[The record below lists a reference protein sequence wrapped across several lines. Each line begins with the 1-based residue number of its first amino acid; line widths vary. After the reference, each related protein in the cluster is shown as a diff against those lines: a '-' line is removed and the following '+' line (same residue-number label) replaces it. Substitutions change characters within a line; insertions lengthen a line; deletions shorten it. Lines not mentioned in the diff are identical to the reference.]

1 MATMQDVISSP
12 LLLALVIGG
21 LAYIALFSLIYFKKA
36 YQRCL
41 ELGMTKEELW
51 NVIKSSLVF
60 SLVPSLSIVVG
71 LFVLIAV
78 LGTVWAWWR
87 LSVIGSLSYETMIS
101 SSISQVLGYASSA
114 DMLSNA
120 SAREFGVVMILMSIG
135 MLSGFVLLLPFGK
148 KLCMSVDRTDQGGK
162 GGSTWKNVL
171 SNVFMLV
178 MFSVYIPI
186 LLFTDNVQAAVMIT
200 GLIIAVGIGVLAKR
214 PGLAWL
220 NNFVMAFSMLGG
232 LVSSLLWVNLLG

>member
-1 MATMQDVISSP
+1 MATMKDIISSP

-21 LAYIALFSLIYFKKA
+21 LVYIAGFSLVYLKKA
-36 YQRCL
+36 YDHCL
-41 ELGMTKEELW
+41 ELGITKEELS
-51 NVIKSSLVF
+51 NVIKSSLIF
-60 SLVPSLSIVVG
+60 SIVVG

-78 LGTVWAWWR
+78 LGSVWAWWR

-101 SSISQVLGYASSA
+101 SSIAQVLGYASSA
-114 DMLSNA
+114 EMLEA
-120 SAREFGVVMILMSIG
+120 ATGRQFGVVMILMSVG
-135 MLSGFVLLLPFGK
+135 MLSGFLILLPLGK
-148 KLCMSVDRTDQGGK
+148 KLCKSVDRSAAES

-171 SNVFMLV
+171 SGVFMLV

-200 GLIIAVGIGVLAKR
+200 GLVIAIGVGVLAKR

-232 LVSSLLWVNLLG
+232 LISSLAWVRIFG